1 MQDVQVKRQVQD
13 FMTTTKNEGAIKVEL
28 EVLKY
33 EIEQGVATLYLNRP
47 PHNPLNWQ
55 SFKELSMLM
64 DQLDRD
70 SRVRA
75 VIITGSG
82 DRSFAAGADIKEMM
96 NLTEMEILQNNEIS
110 RGAFEKMERLSKP
123 IIAAVNGLA
132 LGGGAELALACDLII
147 CSERTKFGF
156 PEINLGIIPGGGGT
170 QRFQRLVGQKAAK
183 EILYFGEMF
192 SGERAYELGVV
203 NKVVPADQ
211 LLTEAKE
218 WAVKLAGKSS
228 MAMKMMKKAVNAG
241 ANTDLDTALDIEM
254 ACFGNAFASSDRKE
268 GMQAFVEKRKA
279 IFK

>member
-1 MQDVQVKRQVQD
+1 
-13 FMTTTKNEGAIKVEL
+13 MTTTKNEGVIKVEL

-33 EIEQGVATLYLNRP
+33 EIAQGVATVYLNRP

-96 NLTEMEILQNNEIS
+96 DLTELEILQNNEIS

-192 SGERAYELGVV
+192 SGERAYELGFV

-228 MAMKMMKKAVNAG
+228 MAIKMMKKAVNAG
-241 ANTDLDTALDIEM
+241 ANADLDTALDIEL
-254 ACFGNAFASSDRKE
+254 ACFGNSFASPDRKE

-279 IFK
+279 NFK